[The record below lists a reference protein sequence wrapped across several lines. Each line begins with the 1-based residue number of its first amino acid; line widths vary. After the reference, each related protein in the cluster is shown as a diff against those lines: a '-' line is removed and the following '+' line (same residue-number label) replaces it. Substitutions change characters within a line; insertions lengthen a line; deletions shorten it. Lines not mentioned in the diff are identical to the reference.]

1 MAEQDKAEAK
11 AAPVTRPGTSVAK
24 LVTWSGDD
32 DDHHQMTE
40 NEKGEPEQMPAPG
53 PSFMHWARVRF
64 DKDKPV
70 LIDPAQAPT
79 PELKLVYEHILKKA
93 PHMVRFKVE
102 DVGEEATAEDG
113 DSGEDEEG
121 KAKRSH
127 HAKPHI
133 QPVPKRRR

>member
-1 MAEQDKAEAK
+1 MAEQEKAGAK
-11 AAPVTRPGTSVAK
+11 AATEAK
-24 LVTWSGDD
+24 LLTWLGDD
-32 DDHHQMTE
+32 DDHYQMTE
-40 NEKGEPEQMPAPG
+40 NEKGEPETMPAPG
-53 PSFMHWARVRF
+53 PSFMYWARVRF

-79 PELKLVYEHILKKA
+79 PELKLTFEHFLKKA

-102 DVGEEATAEDG
+102 DVDEAAAEEG
-113 DSGEDEEG
+113 DDEES